1 MNHAWLAPRNINMGD
16 IMPNMS
22 YCRFEN
28 TAKDLEDCLECFDDE
43 LSKTEDKARNNII
56 EMALRIVGNYRYDT
70 EASDD

>member
-1 MNHAWLAPRNINMGD
+1 
-16 IMPNMS
+16 MPNMS

-28 TAKDLEDCLECFDDE
+28 TAKDLEDCLEHFDDE

>member
-1 MNHAWLAPRNINMGD
+1 MGEIMTNMG
-16 IMPNMS
+16 